1 MRKHQV
7 LAIGWII
14 MALAVVEV
22 PGATGQP
29 FGGGPAPNPAF
40 IYVIAN
46 DGILKWFRHNGFK
59 TGAGL
64 DVPGSWEGPKDVGRG
79 WQNFISVFSLIPS
92 TPVPPR

>member
-29 FGGGPAPNPAF
+29 FGGDQLQTQP
-40 IYVIAN
+40 
-46 DGILKWFRHNGFK
+46 LS
-59 TGAGL
+59 T
-64 DVPGSWEGPKDVGRG
+64 
-79 WQNFISVFSLIPS
+79 SLL
-92 TPVPPR
+92 TMAL

>member
-1 MRKHQV
+1 LDVPGSWEGPKDVGRGWDVKHV
-7 LAIGWII
+7 FSKCDGIIYAIG
-14 MALAVVEV
+14 
-22 PGATGQP
+22 T
-29 FGGGPAPNPAF
+29 
-40 IYVIAN
+40 

-79 WQNFISVFSLIPS
+79 WQDFISVFSLIPS